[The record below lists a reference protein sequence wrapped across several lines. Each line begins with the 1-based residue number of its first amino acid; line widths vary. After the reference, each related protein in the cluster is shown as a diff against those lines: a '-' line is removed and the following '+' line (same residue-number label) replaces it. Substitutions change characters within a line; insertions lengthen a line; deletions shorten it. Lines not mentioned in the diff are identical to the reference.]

1 MTPLAHSFSLSHLI
15 SVAVAPVV
23 LITAAAI
30 LLSGYTGK
38 YTNIAD
44 RLRDLAAEYRQAETS
59 PGRRANLK
67 TQMRLFHRRVSALW
81 AASALLALAL
91 LSFLGT
97 VLSVIFADQQSRLGW
112 IGAACL
118 VVGLILMAGAV
129 LVELYEI
136 RLARL
141 TVAGELAD
149 IFAEGDR

>member
-23 LITAAAI
+23 LITATAI
-30 LLSGYTGK
+30 LLSGYTTK

-44 RLRDLAAEYRQAETS
+44 RLRVLAAEYRRADT
-59 PGRRANLK
+59 GLARRANLK

-81 AASALLALAL
+81 AASALLSLGL

-97 VLSVIFADQQSRLGW
+97 VLSVIFDTRQVRLGW
-112 IGAACL
+112 LGAASLILGL
-118 VVGLILMAGAV
+118 VLMAGAV
-129 LVELYEI
+129 LLELYEI

-141 TVAGELAD
+141 TVAGELTD
-149 IFAEGDR
+149 IFADGES